1 MSAGRLETLARMAR
15 WRRPDFTRMLVGQ
28 HIVNGMSVGA
38 GVLVIALAASALF
51 GFAAGQPVT
60 LGAIA
65 ASISDL
71 PSPWRVKARTLAF
84 GFSLALI
91 STSAIQLAL
100 PWPLAALATI
110 GVIAFA
116 AGMITGWGRWAIA
129 LGMQALIPVVFVLGF
144 PRESH
149 PAAFKIELL
158 FAIGGVAYIAFA
170 LIATIVTDGSARR
183 LVASETIR
191 EVSLYL
197 NAVAAVF
204 DPETDFEHAY
214 GSAIRHQAALSE
226 QLQSA
231 RALLLDHT
239 RPGRE
244 SLRLAATI
252 GILLD
257 AFDALVAAQSDVI
270 KVRSAPP
277 STPLLKHIG
286 AALRVGA
293 LDLKH
298 LSLEILTTDRPTLPP
313 DHQAAI
319 DVLRR
324 EAAQQEAT
332 TKSDPAARAAL
343 SAATDRLVLAL
354 GYIRRLE
361 AALSDDRTAQASI
374 GDVDLAAFLP
384 RRSYAWGALRPHFTI
399 ASPVFRY
406 SVRLALAMMA
416 GAVIAQFLG
425 DTGHGNWVLLTI
437 AVIMRSNYGMTKS
450 RRDDRVIGTLIGCVA
465 AAGAVAWLPARS
477 LVAVQGLAVV
487 VLHSF
492 VKLNYRLSSVGAS
505 VMALV
510 SLHLI
515 QPHLPAPVLARLA
528 DTLIGA
534 AIAHL
539 FSFVWPHWEF
549 SDAPNIA
556 RRLQARLA
564 VFAGVALDAAA
575 PVQDYRLARK
585 NVIEAIAALSDSA
598 GRMSVEPVAARKG
611 LEEMA
616 ALLMAA
622 HGFTAQASAARLD
635 IRSGRPPPDEDA
647 RAWLQRR
654 LAPKPGE
661 AQPAAPA
668 SAGKLA
674 ASAEAVVEA
683 AERYQ
688 KAAKSELAGS

>member
-1 MSAGRLETLARMAR
+1 MAR
-15 WRRPDFTRMLVGQ
+15 WRLPDFTRMLVGQ
-28 HIVNGMSVGA
+28 HIVNGVSVGA
-38 GVLVIALAASALF
+38 GVLVIAVAASAIF

-91 STSAIQLAL
+91 STVAIQLAL
-100 PWPLAALATI
+100 PWPPVALATI
-110 GVIAFA
+110 GLIAFA

-144 PRESH
+144 PRETY
-149 PAAFKIELL
+149 AVAFRIELL
-158 FAIGGVAYIAFA
+158 FAVGGLAYIAFA

-204 DPETDFEHAY
+204 DPDTDFEQAY
-214 GSAIRHQAALSE
+214 GSAIRQQATLSE

-231 RALLLDHT
+231 RALLLDHA

-257 AFDALVAAQSDVI
+257 AFDALIAAQSDVI
-270 KVRSAPP
+270 RVRSAPP

-298 LSLEILTTDRPTLPP
+298 LGLEILTTDRPTLPP
-313 DHQAAI
+313 DHRTAI
-319 DVLRR
+319 DALER
-324 EAAQQEAT
+324 EAAQQDAT
-332 TKSDPAARAAL
+332 AGSGPAARAAL
-343 SAATDRLVLAL
+343 KDATDRLVLAL
-354 GYIRRLE
+354 GHIRTLE
-361 AALSDDRTAQASI
+361 RALSDDRTAEASI
-374 GDVDLAAFLP
+374 EGVDLGAFLP
-384 RRSYAWGALRPHFTI
+384 QRSYSWATLKQHFTI
-399 ASPVFRY
+399 ASPVLRY
-406 SVRLALAMMA
+406 SIRLAFAMMA

-425 DTGHGNWVLLTI
+425 DSGHGNWVLLTI

-450 RRDDRVIGTLIGCVA
+450 RRDDRVIGTLIGCIV
-465 AAGAVAWLPARS
+465 AAGAVAWLPARA

-487 VLHSF
+487 VIHSF

-564 VFAGVALDAAA
+564 VFADVALNAAA

-616 ALLMAA
+616 ALLMTA
-622 HGFTAQASAARLD
+622 HGFIAQASAARLD
-635 IRSGRPPPDEDA
+635 IRSGRPAPDA
-647 RAWLQRR
+647 AVRAWLQQR
-654 LAPKPGE
+654 LAPGE
-661 AQPAAPA
+661 APSAAPA
-668 SAGKLA
+668 SAGSLA
-674 ASAEAVVEA
+674 ASAKAVIDA

-688 KAAKSELAGS
+688 KAAKSELTGS